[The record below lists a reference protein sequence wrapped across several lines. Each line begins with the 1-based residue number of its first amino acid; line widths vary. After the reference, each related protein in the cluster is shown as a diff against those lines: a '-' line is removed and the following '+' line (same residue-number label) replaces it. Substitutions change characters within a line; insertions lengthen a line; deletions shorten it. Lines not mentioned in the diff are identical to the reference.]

1 MGAYLDRLNAEFDEI
16 TSGITA
22 LVERAADESRDLTP
36 AENEQI
42 EREDKRRDELTRAI
56 EHHTTLE
63 ERAGKVAALR
73 SRVAPS
79 APVFRSAGAPTPAED
94 PRAAI
99 AREFPTA
106 GHYAAM
112 LVKSG
117 KFRSDPGVLERAE
130 AIARAN
136 QTTADNPGIIPR
148 PIVGDL
154 LGQLQ
159 ALRPMVSSVPNPSA
173 SVGSFDRPIITQ
185 HVQVGK
191 QAAEKQPLPS
201 RQMTI
206 GKVPVALDTFG
217 GFVNVSR
224 QDLKWT
230 SPAILQVLFSDF
242 TAVYAQETDAQA
254 CLDFVAGCT
263 NTAEIPGA
271 PGASTAADFEAAL
284 RDAVATIGTQADNAV
299 PDTLWMSPDMWST
312 LGGAT
317 VGTSGVK
324 AYNLPLTGGGDVLG
338 LRPVLDFQ
346 FPAGTLIVG
355 VSRLAECWED
365 LDGFLSV
372 DEPSIHGQE
381 VAYAGYFDTVVL
393 DADGFIAF
401 TNAA

>member
-16 TSGITA
+16 TGGITA

-56 EHHTTLE
+56 EHHSALE

-73 SRVAPS
+73 ARVGSGPAVVRRSTTPE
-79 APVFRSAGAPTPAED
+79 PVDELAE
-94 PRAAI
+94 I
-99 AREFPTA
+99 KREFPSA

-112 LVKSG
+112 LVRSG
-117 KFRSDPGVLERAE
+117 KFRSDPAVVERAE
-130 AIARAN
+130 RIARAN

-154 LGQLQ
+154 IGRMQ
-159 ALRPMVSSVPNPSA
+159 ALRPFVSSVPNPSA
-173 SVGSFDRPIITQ
+173 PVGSFDRPIITQ

-191 QAAEKQPLPS
+191 QSAEKSPLAS

-224 QDLKWT
+224 QDLRWT
-230 SPAILQVLFSDF
+230 SPSILQVLFSDF
-242 TAVYAQETDAQA
+242 TSVYAQETDAQA
-254 CLDFVAGCT
+254 CIDFVAGCT
-263 NTAEIPGA
+263 VTGEIPGA
-271 PGASTAADFEAAL
+271 AGAATAADIDAAL
-284 RDAVATIGTQADNAV
+284 REAVGTIGTNADNAV
-299 PDTLWMSPDMWST
+299 PDTLWMSSDMWAS
-312 LGGAT
+312 LGGAMT
-317 VGTSGVK
+317 SATSGVK

-346 FPAGTLIVG
+346 FAAGTLIVG
-355 VSRLAECWED
+355 VSSLVECWED

-393 DADGFIAF
+393 DADGFVKLV
-401 TNAA
+401 NAV